1 MGRKKLLAGVLAVS
15 CALTVC
21 GCNSTQKTDS
31 SEVLVTEDVRGAYE
45 FTTVVRDTV
54 QKTKIIAANYQQVK
68 EENLSFGTSG
78 GRLAGVY
85 VELGDE
91 VKKGDLLAELYCED
105 EKLYFT
111 ELEYTM
117 KTQRMQIEHLKEQ
130 RKLELTQLAAK
141 KSSYTTD
148 EYQSKL
154 KELEDTYRTQIE
166 DLEDKIYIENM
177 EYTQLKRMLEA
188 YRIVAGMDGTVT
200 FIGNTGS
207 EFSAWP
213 GNKMFTISDSE
224 ELAFLCSEKDYI
236 PYFTLGETYVF
247 ATSTGVEYKTVLEDI
262 DEVAGTMRFELVGGQ
277 GSTSLGQRVLYT
289 LVLEERENVL
299 SLPKNAVHTIG
310 DKTYVYYFDE
320 NGVRQIKEIEVGLV
334 AGSKV
339 EVVSGLSEGDEVIL
353 R

>member
-15 CALTVC
+15 CALTLC
-21 GCNSTQKTDS
+21 GCNSTKETDS
-31 SEVLVTEDVRGAYE
+31 SGVLATNDVKGAYE
-45 FTTVVRDTV
+45 FTTVERETV
-54 QKTKIIAANYQQVK
+54 QKTKVIAANYQQVK
-68 EENLSFGTSG
+68 SENLSFGTDGS
-78 GRLAGVY
+78 RLAGVY

-91 VKKGDLLAELYCED
+91 VKKGDLLAELYCEE

-130 RKLELTQLAAK
+130 RILKLTQLAEK
-141 KSSYTTD
+141 KDAYSAD
-148 EYQSKL
+148 EYQRKVT
-154 KELEDTYRTQIE
+154 ELQDEYRIQIE
-166 DLEDKIYIENM
+166 DLEDQIYIENM
-177 EYTQLKRMLEA
+177 EYTQLKQWLKGC
-188 YRIVAGMDGTVT
+188 RIEAGMDGTVT
-200 FIGNTGS
+200 YVGNTGS
-207 EFSAWP
+207 DFRAWP

-247 ATSTGVEYKTVLEDI
+247 ATSTGVEYRTVLEEI
-262 DEVAGTMRFELVGGQ
+262 DEVAGTMRFEMVGGQ
-277 GSTSLGQRVLYT
+277 GSTSIGQRVLYT

-299 SLPKNAVHTIG
+299 SLPKNAVHTVG

-320 NGVRQIKEIEVGLV
+320 SGTRQIKEVELGLV
-334 AGSKV
+334 AGNKV
-339 EVVSGLSEGDEVIL
+339 EIVAGLSEGDEVIL

>member
-15 CALTVC
+15 CALVVC
-21 GCNSTQKTDS
+21 GCNSTKETDS
-31 SEVLVTEDVRGAYE
+31 SGVLTANDVKGAYE
-45 FTTVVRDTV
+45 FTTVERDTV
-54 QKTKIIAANYQQVK
+54 QKTKVIAANYQQVK
-68 EENLSFGTSG
+68 SENLSFGTNG

-91 VKKGDLLAELYCED
+91 VKKGDLLAELYCEE

-111 ELEYTM
+111 ELEYNM
-117 KTQRMQIEHLKEQ
+117 KTQKMQIEHLKAQ
-130 RKLELTQLAAK
+130 RNLKLTQLVREKDKYSA
-141 KSSYTTD
+141 D
-148 EYQSKL
+148 EYQSKIT
-154 KELEDTYRTQIE
+154 ELQDEYRTQIE

-177 EYTQLKRMLEA
+177 EYVQLKQLLEA

-200 FIGNTGS
+200 YVGNTGS
-207 EFSAWP
+207 DFRSWA
-213 GNKMFTISDSE
+213 GNKMFTISDGE
-224 ELAFLCSEKDYI
+224 ELAFLCNEPDYI

-247 ATSTGVEYKTVLEDI
+247 ATSTGVEYKTVLEEI

-299 SLPKNAVHTIG
+299 SLPKNAVQFVG
-310 DKTYVYYFDE
+310 GKTYVYYFDE
-320 NGVRQIKEIEVGLV
+320 NGMRQIKEIELGLI
-334 AGSKV
+334 AGNKV
-339 EVVSGLSEGDEVIL
+339 EVVAGLSEGDEVIL

>member
-1 MGRKKLLAGVLAVS
+1 M
-15 CALTVC
+15 T
-21 GCNSTQKTDS
+21 N
-31 SEVLVTEDVRGAYE
+31 DVRGAYE
-45 FTTVVRDTV
+45 FTTVTRDTV

-68 EENLSFGTSG
+68 TENLSFGTAG

-91 VKKGDLLAELYCED
+91 VKKGDLLAELYCEE

-130 RKLELTQLAAK
+130 RNLELTQLAK
-141 KSSYTTD
+141 EKSAYTTA

-154 KELEDTYRTQIE
+154 KELEDSYRTQIE

-177 EYTQLKRMLEA
+177 EYTYLKQLLEA

-200 FIGNTGS
+200 FVGETGS
-207 EFSAWP
+207 DFVSWP
-213 GNKMFTISDSE
+213 GYKMFTISDGE
-224 ELAFLCSEKDYI
+224 ELAFLSSEKDYI

-247 ATSTGVEYKTVLEDI
+247 ATSTGVEYRTVLEEI
-262 DEVAGTMRFELVGGQ
+262 NEVAGTMRFELVGGQ
-277 GSTSLGQRVLYT
+277 GSTSIGQRVLYT

-299 SLPKNAVHTIG
+299 SLPSNAVHNVG
-310 DKTYVYYFDE
+310 EGTYVYYFDE
-320 NGVRQIKEIEVGLV
+320 NGNRQIKEVQVGLI
-334 AGSKV
+334 ASGKV
-339 EVVSGLSEGDEVIL
+339 EIVAGLSEGDEVIL